1 MAQSRAM
8 SALEAAAHLA
18 LGGLVAL
25 VTQLLVVPVVGL
37 QATVAQT
44 LWIAGA
50 FTAVTGIRA
59 YLLRRAFDRLGAG
72 RQ

>member
-8 SALEAAAHLA
+8 SALEATANLV

-25 VTQLLVVPVVGL
+25 LTQLLLFPVVGL

-44 LWIAGA
+44 LLVAGA
-50 FTAVTGIRA
+50 FTAVSGVRS

-72 RQ
+72 RR

>member
-1 MAQSRAM
+1 M
-8 SALEAAAHLA
+8 SALETVANLV
-18 LGGLVAL
+18 LVGLVAL
-25 VTQLLVVPVVGL
+25 VTQLVLIPVVGL

-50 FTAVTGIRA
+50 FTAVSALRS

-72 RQ
+72 RR